1 MLWLANPCWIGGILA
16 VLALCLRSI
25 RCTEARN
32 CQLEA
37 DALEIRLRAKRH
49 VGEMAVQPKAN
60 GGGD

>member
-1 MLWLANPCWIGGILA
+1 M
-16 VLALCLRSI
+16 
-25 RCTEARN
+25 EARN